1 MAVKGNGQKEN
12 GQHRRRHRFGKRRG
26 KKETAE
32 LSARLAPLEE
42 TAAAEESHQAIP
54 EARPAADDTIRVNT
68 ASLKLPNRLVE
79 EERTGARIF
88 YLDPIVVAI
97 LVFMLAFVAF
107 VAWQIARMPAA
118 K

>member
-1 MAVKGNGQKEN
+1 MAVKGNGQ
-12 GQHRRRHRFGKRRG
+12 HRRRYRFGRRRG

-42 TAAAEESHQAIP
+42 IAPAEELHQAVP
-54 EARPAADDTIRVNT
+54 DGRPANDDTIRVNT
-68 ASLKLPNRLVE
+68 AALKLPERLVE

-97 LVFMLAFVAF
+97 LVFMLAFIAF
-107 VAWQIARMPAA
+107 VAWRITLMPA

>member
-1 MAVKGNGQKEN
+1 MAVTEN
-12 GQHRRRHRFGKRRG
+12 GQHRRRYRFGRRRG

-42 TAAAEESHQAIP
+42 TVRAGELHQAVP
-54 EARPAADDTIRVNT
+54 DARPAHDDTIRVNT
-68 ASLKLPNRLVE
+68 ASLKLPERLVE

-88 YLDPIVVAI
+88 YLDPVVVAI
-97 LVFMLAFVAF
+97 LVFMLAFIAF
-107 VAWQIARMPAA
+107 VAWRITLMPA

>member
-1 MAVKGNGQKEN
+1 MAVTQNGQQK
-12 GQHRRRHRFGKRRG
+12 RRYRFGKRRG

-42 TAAAEESHQAIP
+42 TAASDKMHQAVP
-54 EARPAADDTIRVNT
+54 DERPANDDTIRVNT
-68 ASLKLPNRLVE
+68 AALKLPERLVE
-79 EERTGARIF
+79 EERSGARIF

-97 LVFMLAFVAF
+97 LVFMLAFIAF
-107 VAWQIARMPAA
+107 IAWQITLMPT

>member
-1 MAVKGNGQKEN
+1 MAVTEN
-12 GQHRRRHRFGKRRG
+12 GRQKRRYRFGKRRG

-42 TAAAEESHQAIP
+42 TAAADKMQQAMP
-54 EARPAADDTIRVNT
+54 EGQPANDDTIRINT
-68 ASLKLPNRLVE
+68 ASLNLPKRLVE

-97 LVFMLAFVAF
+97 LVFMLAFIAF
-107 VAWQIARMPAA
+107 IAWQITLMPA

>member
-1 MAVKGNGQKEN
+1 MAVTEN
-12 GQHRRRHRFGKRRG
+12 GRHKRRYRFGKRRG

-42 TAAAEESHQAIP
+42 TAEAAKLHQAVP
-54 EARPAADDTIRVNT
+54 DGRPTNDDTIRVNT
-68 ASLKLPNRLVE
+68 AALNLPKRLVE

-88 YLDPIVVAI
+88 YLDPLVVAI
-97 LVFMLAFVAF
+97 LVFMLAFIAF
-107 VAWQIARMPAA
+107 IAWQITRMPA

>member
-1 MAVKGNGQKEN
+1 MAVTEN
-12 GQHRRRHRFGKRRG
+12 TQHKRRYKFGKRRG

-42 TAAAEESHQAIP
+42 TAAADKMHQAVP
-54 EARPAADDTIRVNT
+54 EGLPVNDDTIRVNT
-68 ASLKLPNRLVE
+68 AALNLPERLVE

-97 LVFMLAFVAF
+97 LVFMLAFIAF
-107 VAWQIARMPAA
+107 IAWRITLMPA